1 MNTLW
6 QRHLHK
12 ECLDISKASIQH
24 NKTAVST
31 YIARRNRTSCAGG
44 AKLAGGSEVMY
55 GEGTPSPLAS
65 KPSPFFLLPPPVIFV
80 GQTPVSRAQSSEPR
94 AHCRSFI
101 QGSCLKEHTVFSL
114 LSCCFMLR
122 LNLASC
128 CTWRTMKPCHSALGD
143 NIKCHVRVHL
153 QNKITAFGGPLNS
166 LCTLHLMYYAGGEC
180 RLLLTPLLN
189 DLVLQWMHRALAE
202 GLSPS
207 LKTEVGDGH
216 FDSAWYK

>member
-1 MNTLW
+1 MKHGT
-6 QRHLHK
+6 
-12 ECLDISKASIQH
+12 S
-24 NKTAVST
+24 
-31 YIARRNRTSCAGG
+31 RRKRRR
-44 AKLAGGSEVMY
+44 VR
-55 GEGTPSPLAS
+55 
-65 KPSPFFLLPPPVIFV
+65 FFLLFFFFFLPPSLPPFPSFLLLLSLSNKSGSPV
-80 GQTPVSRAQSSEPR
+80 PR
-94 AHCRSFI
+94 AHCLSCI

-128 CTWRTMKPCHSALGD
+128 CTWRTMKPCHSARGD

-166 LCTLHLMYYAGGEC
+166 LCTLHLMYYAGGEW
-180 RLLLTPLLN
+180 RLLLAPLLN
-189 DLVLQWMHRALAE
+189 DLVLQWMRRALAE
-202 GLSPS
+202 GLSTS